1 MKRWSI
7 VKNLLT
13 LLFFNDQTTASVTPP
28 NVSGGIT
35 AGGWAV
41 IGNVI
46 AVITLKSK
54 RAFETLNYCF
64 HSSFF
69 TSFYYFHA
77 GWDRVG
83 SCFTGIICKKGNE
96 YLFLLR
102 LFEEILFWKLNWI
115 LFLLKTTL
123 FLSQRINLSYFF
135 MVYHYNNLLFLK

>member
-64 HSSFF
+64 HSSFSPLF
-69 TSFYYFHA
+69 IIFMQV
-77 GWDRVG
+77 GIEWDLALQELFAKKVMN
-83 SCFTGIICKKGNE
+83 ICS
-96 YLFLLR
+96 YLDFSKR
-102 LFEEILFWKLNWI
+102 
-115 LFLLKTTL
+115 
-123 FLSQRINLSYFF
+123 SYFE
-135 MVYHYNNLLFLK
+135 N